1 MDDSFKARVDRLFG
15 SKLFEAVPKSAFPV
29 SSWSVS
35 DGEVERNEW
44 DRESKRE
51 GSDRE
56 ETPLSS
62 SFDGPCW
69 RQRKKREFEDVDEIG
84 SDDEGGGGAGG
95 GGDGPVGEEEREEW
109 EIRSSVGLDSTLD
122 HEDEEDE
129 FDKFAFCKEEV
140 SDRVYMSDIK
150 DQGAFLNFH
159 NIISDPYNDGCDEV
173 QHNKDPRADLSAA
186 KARLKEDKDGPRS
199 SGPHTINSQARAME
213 NGMNLKSILK
223 RKEGPML
230 ESKTNKRVRFDKT
243 SEDDQK
249 QESEQAHDSFL
260 VTESMEATPKEDA
273 RVVPDY
279 IRNPSKYTHYTF
291 DSVEEDDELSNLHA
305 FDVFRN
311 MLKGRLQRCRW
322 MALKPAHATV
332 PSTSIAVG
340 EVEESEVNAMEE
352 DDMETSMTEQHGSS
366 RKPARQYRS
375 KAGFESDDLAS

>member
-1 MDDSFKARVDRLFG
+1 
-15 SKLFEAVPKSAFPV
+15 
-29 SSWSVS
+29 
-35 DGEVERNEW
+35 
-44 DRESKRE
+44 
-51 GSDRE
+51 
-56 ETPLSS
+56 
-62 SFDGPCW
+62 
-69 RQRKKREFEDVDEIG
+69 
-84 SDDEGGGGAGG
+84 
-95 GGDGPVGEEEREEW
+95 
-109 EIRSSVGLDSTLD
+109 
-122 HEDEEDE
+122 
-129 FDKFAFCKEEV
+129 
-140 SDRVYMSDIK
+140 MSDIK

-186 KARLKEDKDGPRS
+186 KARLREDKDGLRS
-199 SGPHTINSQARAME
+199 SGPRTTNSQARAME

-230 ESKTNKRVRFDKT
+230 ESKTNKRVRFNKT
-243 SEDDQK
+243 SEDNQK
-249 QESEQAHDSFL
+249 QESKQAHDSFL

-273 RVVPDY
+273 RVVPDD

-311 MLKGRLQRCRW
+311 MLKGSSAEMQMDGPVELPKSVTFTPRKKASDGLMNDLQCR
-322 MALKPAHATV
+322 KPAHATV

-352 DDMETSMTEQHGSS
+352 DDMETSMTEKHGSP